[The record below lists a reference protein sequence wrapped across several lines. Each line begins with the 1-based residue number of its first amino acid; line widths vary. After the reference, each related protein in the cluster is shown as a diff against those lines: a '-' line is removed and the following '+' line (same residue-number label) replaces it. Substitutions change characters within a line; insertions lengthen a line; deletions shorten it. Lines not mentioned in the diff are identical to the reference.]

1 MKVGWKMKKHQGM
14 KTAVCAAL
22 MSLAMAISAF
32 AATGKI
38 SFSDPTVKEGEEVNV
53 TMKIAAD
60 DGAQLSS
67 ATVTLSYDP
76 GKLEFVAGTD
86 ASGGAGT
93 VRLSGA
99 SNGAGTP
106 ELQYNLKFKTLAA
119 GQSAVNISTQE
130 VYDSAEQPVEI
141 SHLGSS
147 TITVNAGE
155 TVSADASLST
165 LEVAPGELTPAFSPD
180 VTSYEVTVGTSV
192 DQLTINALPSDSG
205 ASVVLSGNDAL
216 SDGDN
221 NVTVRV
227 TAADGQTVRDY
238 AIVVHRVEG
247 GAENTTEG
255 TAEGDS
261 QAETG
266 EGGSAPATETESS
279 GVQLSSKGKT
289 ITIMNP
295 GSDVKIPDG
304 FRSSTITVDGQ
315 QVQGWVWGADQ
326 NPQYCVVYG
335 MNDQGELN
343 FYRYDMAEKTIQRYF
358 EDPLSANSVSNQE
371 YTALQQEYDTLSR
384 NYDMRFFVI
393 CILILVGLILLAT
406 VIYLFAK
413 LRAAQRPEQKPGQ
426 RSRDWRE
433 NTGESRTEDYS
444 VYDEEL
450 LRHNYDEPETD
461 SEPPIDETQVL
472 RRPQPRRRARSSGD
486 TMPIPTVVSA
496 SGKETAEKKNAEK
509 KDPEEQGPE
518 ETDLEEKGLEK
529 KAPETEKGGTAI
541 SEEKGNETQTD
552 DKDDNEFDTF
562 NI

>member
-1 MKVGWKMKKHQGM
+1 MKNYQAV
-14 KTAVCAAL
+14 KTTVCAVL
-22 MSLAMAISAF
+22 MSLAMAVSAF

-60 DGAQLSS
+60 DGAQLSN

-86 ASGGAGT
+86 VTGGGAGT

-99 SNGAGTP
+99 SNGAGTS

-119 GQSAVNISTQE
+119 GQSAVNINTQE
-130 VYDSAEQPVEI
+130 VYDSAQQPVEI
-141 SHLGSS
+141 SHLGTS

-155 TVSADASLST
+155 TVSADASLSA
-165 LEVAPGELTPAFSPD
+165 LEVAPGELSPAFSPD
-180 VTSYEVTVGTSV
+180 TTSYEVTVGTSV
-192 DQLTINALPSDSG
+192 DQLSINALPADGSS
-205 ASVVLSGNDAL
+205 SVVLSGNDAL
-216 SDGDN
+216 TDGDN

-227 TAADGQTVRDY
+227 TAPDGQTVRDY
-238 AIVVHRVEG
+238 TIVVHRVEG
-247 GAENTTEG
+247 GAENTSDGSTE
-255 TAEGDS
+255 AS
-261 QAETG
+261 SAETG
-266 EGGSAPATETESS
+266 ESENAPATETESS

-304 FRSSTITVDGQ
+304 FKSSTITVDGQ
-315 QVQGWVWGADQ
+315 QVQGWVWGAEQ

-358 EDPLSANSVSNQE
+358 EDPLAANSVSNQE
-371 YTALQQEYDTLSR
+371 YTALQQEYDALSR

-413 LRAAQRPEQKPGQ
+413 LRTAQQTEQKAGPK
-426 RSRDWRE
+426 SRDWRE
-433 NTGESRTEDYS
+433 NAGESRSEDYS

-450 LRHNYDEPETD
+450 LRHNYDEPEAGS
-461 SEPPIDETQVL
+461 SEPALDETQVL
-472 RRPQPRRRARSSGD
+472 RRPQPRRRARNMGD
-486 TMPIPTVVSA
+486 TMPIPTVVSP
-496 SGKETAEKKNAEK
+496 SGKEE
-509 KDPEEQGPE
+509 P
-518 ETDLEEKGLEK
+518 EK
-529 KAPETEKGGTAI
+529 KAPEKEKTA
-541 SEEKGNETQTD
+541 TQTD

-562 NI
+562 HI

>member
-1 MKVGWKMKKHQGM
+1 MKKYQAI

-22 MSLAMAISAF
+22 LSLAMTVSAF

-38 SFSDPTVKEGEEVNV
+38 SFSDPTVKEGDEVNV

-60 DGAQLSS
+60 DGAQLSD
-67 ATVTLSYDP
+67 ATITLSYDP
-76 GKLEFVAGTD
+76 GKLEFVAGTK

-93 VRLSGA
+93 VVVRGA
-99 SNGAGTP
+99 VNGAGTS

-119 GQSAVNISTQE
+119 GQSAVNITMQE
-130 VYDSAEQPVEI
+130 VYDSEGQKVDI
-141 SHLGSS
+141 SHSGTS

-192 DQLTINALPSDSG
+192 DQLSINALPADS
-205 ASVVLSGNDAL
+205 ASSVVLSGNDAL

-227 TAADGQTVRDY
+227 TAPDGQTVKDY

-247 GAENTTEG
+247 GAENTTGSTEG
-255 TAEGDS
+255 ESAAEG
-261 QAETG
+261 G
-266 EGGSAPATETESS
+266 EGESTPAAETESS

-295 GSDVKIPDG
+295 GSDVKIPEG
-304 FRSSTITVDGQ
+304 FKASTITVDGQ
-315 QVQGWVWGADQ
+315 QVQGWVWGAEQ

-358 EDPLSANSVSNQE
+358 EDPLAANSVSSQE
-371 YTALQQEYDTLSR
+371 YTALQQEYDALSR
-384 NYDMRFFVI
+384 SSDMRFLII
-393 CILILVGLILLAT
+393 CILLLVGVILLAT

-413 LRAAQRPEQKPGQ
+413 LRAAQQTGQKPGPK
-426 RSRDWRE
+426 SRDWRE
-433 NTGESRTEDYS
+433 NAGESRTEDYS

-450 LRHNYDEPETD
+450 LRHNYDEPEAAN
-461 SEPPIDETQVL
+461 EPAIDETQVL
-472 RRPQPRRRARSSGD
+472 RRPQTRRRARSMGD
-486 TMPIPTVVSA
+486 TMPIPTVVSPSDGGNA
-496 SGKETAEKKNAEK
+496 GEENTNKENTNKGNSNSERTGSLGTNL
-509 KDPEEQGPE
+509 GR
-518 ETDLEEKGLEK
+518 ETDKKEESSAGASDRE
-529 KAPETEKGGTAI
+529 AQA
-541 SEEKGNETQTD
+541 D

-562 NI
+562 HI